1 MQRVGGQSGNS
12 GMAVAAL
19 QSCVL
24 IGRAQ
29 GGGTQCAHKSQYAGC
44 HMISFAVPLE
54 QETWTKGKPRFP
66 FGCAIKG
73 AKYGIFFLFKE
84 KEWSPGV

>member
-1 MQRVGGQSGNS
+1 MT
-12 GMAVAAL
+12 AAAL

-29 GGGTQCAHKSQYAGC
+29 GGATQCAHKSQYAGC
-44 HMISFAVPLE
+44 HMTSFAVPLE
-54 QETWTKGKPRFP
+54 QETWTKGQPGFS

-73 AKYGIFFLFKE
+73 AKYDIFFFLKKRNGALVFN
-84 KEWSPGV
+84 SICSVC